1 MPWDLLSINQIG
13 VMVFTSSLK
22 MDCKQ
27 NLRHTHASNL
37 LMNNFPL
44 IKLSHRL
51 GHADPHVTL
60 KVYSHFVK
68 GMEVQI
74 EEYMEKLG

>member
-1 MPWDLLSINQIG
+1 MAETAEGRDTSTRNSWKGLSLQKECTFELPTG
-13 VMVFTSSLK
+13 
-22 MDCKQ
+22 
-27 NLRHTHASNL
+27 SNL

-44 IKLSHRL
+44 IQLSHRL

>member
-1 MPWDLLSINQIG
+1 MKRLQIPH
-13 VMVFTSSLK
+13 TLH
-22 MDCKQ
+22 

-44 IKLSHRL
+44 IQLSNRL

-60 KVYSHFVK
+60 KVYSHFVI
-68 GMEVQI
+68 GMEVKI
-74 EEYMEKLG
+74 EEYMEKIG

>member
-1 MPWDLLSINQIG
+1 
-13 VMVFTSSLK
+13 
-22 MDCKQ
+22 
-27 NLRHTHASNL
+27 
-37 LMNNFPL
+37 MNNFPL
-44 IKLSHRL
+44 IQLSHRL

-74 EEYMEKLG
+74 EEYMEKIRLKLGNNYGNVTLTFFTKPFKMP

>member
-1 MPWDLLSINQIG
+1 MHKPDSMLKIKLSMSIFI
-13 VMVFTSSLK
+13 FL
-22 MDCKQ
+22 
-27 NLRHTHASNL
+27 
-37 LMNNFPL
+37 NNFPL
-44 IKLSHRL
+44 IQLSHRL

-74 EEYMEKLG
+74 EEYMEKIG

>member
-1 MPWDLLSINQIG
+1 MAELTLKDLIRLEEPNVDNLKIKIARH
-13 VMVFTSSLK
+13 VMK
-22 MDCKQ
+22 G
-27 NLRHTHASNL
+27 RGWE
-37 LMNNFPL
+37 
-44 IKLSHRL
+44 